1 MSEDLIRKT
10 AEEIL
15 DVAQHGGRNWYF
27 EIETLLREKLGPA
40 MRDHEAME
48 RMRQHRIGVE
58 WTENCENE
66 GEVPGWQAYLPD
78 GTDFYTYFGGRHA
91 KPEDAAIEAGAI
103 LAARKEAT

>member
-10 AEEIL
+10 AEEIWNKIGVGP
-15 DVAQHGGRNWYF
+15 DCQD
-27 EIETLLREKLGPA
+27 EIVIILREKLGPA